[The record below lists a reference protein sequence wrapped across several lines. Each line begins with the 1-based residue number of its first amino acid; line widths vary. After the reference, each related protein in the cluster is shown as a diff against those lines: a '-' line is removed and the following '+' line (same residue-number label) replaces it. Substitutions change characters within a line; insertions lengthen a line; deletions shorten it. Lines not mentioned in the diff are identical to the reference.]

1 MTAPL
6 VNPETRDP
14 RVWTSTPRR
23 SKKDA
28 SSAKPD
34 RPAPPVPM
42 GLPARMVRPATT
54 VKLERQGKAGNLD
67 RKDPRARPVLLEIRA
82 PTARPEKKELMDS
95 APRRCQGPRGPS
107 DRKALLDPLV
117 RLEPRRLL
125 DPPGLPVPLARSVLL
140 ERGQA
145 GAPGTDAAYCPCP
158 GRTSQVAAQ
167 GSQQSQSNYG
177 GESPGISPTASTAA
191 PAASTAAPA
200 QVAPAAAQGGYRRR
214 VAAKVARHA

>member
-1 MTAPL
+1 MMAPR

-14 RVWTSTPRR
+14 QEWTSTPPP
-23 SKKDA
+23 SKRDA
-28 SSAKPD
+28 SSAKPGL
-34 RPAPPVPM
+34 PALPVPM
-42 GLPARMVRPATT
+42 VPPARMVRPATT
-54 VKLERQGKAGNLD
+54 ERLERQGKAGNLD
-67 RKDPRARPVLLEIRA
+67 RKDLRAMPVLLEIRA
-82 PTARPEKKELMDS
+82 PTGRPAKRGRMDS
-95 APRRCQGPRGPS
+95 ALRRCQDRR
-107 DRKALLDPLV
+107 DRLARKALLDPLV
-117 RLEPRRLL
+117 RLEPRRPL
-125 DPPGLPVPLARSVLL
+125 DPLGLLVLLARSVLL

-167 GSQQSQSNYG
+167 SSQQSQAGYG

-191 PAASTAAPA
+191 FAASTAAPA